1 MPAFFCFV
9 LASNVCFPAVEGLQF
24 PIRERR
30 GHLAGPSRPA
40 DRETPGDP
48 RELKILFQ
56 LTGGILDDQLAIAL
70 AYQFAEHDD
79 RAEAD
84 RVNRPNPG
92 QVEDNRFHVMLQI
105 FPNLPVHGLGLFG
118 HEIPA
123 GRDVDDFIS
132 LVAANQHRRMTSCVR
147 GFLVGAI
154 PGSTDDQDR
163 QIMCHTHNYLKYIGK
178 FKNRVAFVSQNCKQS
193 RQLEPDSRGESH
205 TSICNH

>member
-1 MPAFFCFV
+1 MPAFSFFV

-24 PIRERR
+24 QIRERR
-30 GHLAGPSRPA
+30 GHLAGPSCPA

-56 LTGGILDDQLAIAL
+56 LTGGILDDQLTIAL

-92 QVEDNRFHVMLQI
+92 QVEDDRFHVMPQI

-123 GRDVDDFIS
+123 RRDVDDFIS

-154 PGSTDDQDR
+154 PGSTADKIDKLCAILITR
-163 QIMCHTHNYLKYIGK
+163 
-178 FKNRVAFVSQNCKQS
+178 
-193 RQLEPDSRGESH
+193 
-205 TSICNH
+205 